1 MAEQA
6 TPPRHIRYRF
16 AALCEQCVRNR
27 GRALEE
33 CTMAHGARRRCE
45 GCGGQFVGQC
55 TVVYDAEPD
64 SHEPEPSH
72 G

>member
-6 TPPRHIRYRF
+6 TPPRHVRYRF

-27 GRALEE
+27 GRAHEE
-33 CTMAHGARRRCE
+33 CTKAHPACRRCE
-45 GCGGQFVGQC
+45 GCGEPFVGQC

-64 SHEPEPSH
+64 AHTREVSH